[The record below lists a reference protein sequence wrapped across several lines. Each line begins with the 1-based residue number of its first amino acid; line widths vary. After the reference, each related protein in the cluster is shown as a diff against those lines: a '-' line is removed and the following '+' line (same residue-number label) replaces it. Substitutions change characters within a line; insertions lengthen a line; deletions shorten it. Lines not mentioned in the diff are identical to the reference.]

1 MGLSCCVRWSVRHLM
16 RIDQLKAA
24 SALLDRSMRNAKDSS
39 ILGVVNPDV
48 WGIESDGHADLLN
61 EFWVR
66 RVFKK
71 WEWVSHLSLSLL
83 QGSHPVCDAVTY
95 LLLRTSLQLVVLDL
109 NSDLIFQNQEFV
121 KIRFAICEVRISLNS
136 SDLNCQLLITF
147 CNLVQLCTYH
157 ILALI
162 SLF

>member
-24 SALLDRSMRNAKDSS
+24 SALLDRSMRDAKDSS

-48 WGIESDGHADLLN
+48 WGIESDGHADFLN
-61 EFWVR
+61 EVWVHC
-66 RVFKK
+66 VVKK
-71 WEWVSHLSLSLL
+71 WKWDSHLLLSLF

-95 LLLRTSLQLVVLDL
+95 LLLRAPLQLVVLDL
-109 NSDLIFQNQEFV
+109 NSDLFFQAQELV
-121 KIRFAICEVRISLNS
+121 QKRYANREVGISFNS
-136 SDLNCQLLITF
+136 SDLHFEFLITL
-147 CNLVQLCTYH
+147 CKIGQLCTYC

-162 SLF
+162 SL